1 MDSFFSELKSARE
14 AKGISLG
21 EISDAT
27 LINLKMLEALER
39 GEVSV
44 VPQAYI
50 RAFIREYAHVVGLD
64 DNETMKKYNA
74 WLKSKEVAATELQP
88 KPKPV
93 EVQAAKKKETRRDKF
108 QRLVPTFF
116 KIGLAIVVLVL
127 VDIVLWSVLEKE
139 PTQPVKETP
148 FREVVK
154 ENEDRAGST
163 ETQAKRDILAPST
176 QTGQATTIDSP
187 KTKRPATAIPSI
199 VLDKDSLTLVATTT
213 DSVWLQIVVDD
224 DRLTE
229 HYLLPKTTFIW
240 KAKNE
245 FWISAIGNPGA
256 ITLTLNNKPVTVP
269 VRRGFVTRDLRL
281 TRESLINN

>member
-74 WLKSKEVAATELQP
+74 WLKSKEVAATEEQ
-88 KPKPV
+88 PKPV
-93 EVQAAKKKETRRDKF
+93 EVQATKKKESPRDKF

-116 KIGLAIVVLVL
+116 KIGLAIIVLVL
-127 VDIVLWSVLEKE
+127 VDIVLWRVLEKE
-139 PTQPVKETP
+139 PTQLVKETP

-154 ENEDRAGST
+154 ENEERAGST
-163 ETQAKRDILAPST
+163 ETQSKRDIVIPST
-176 QTGQATTIDSP
+176 QTDQATTIDSP
-187 KTKRPATAIPSI
+187 KTKRPAAAIPSV

-229 HYLLPKTTFIW
+229 HYLLPQTTFIW
-240 KAKNE
+240 RAKKE

-256 ITLTLNNKPVTVP
+256 ITLTLNNKPVPVP

>member
-1 MDSFFSELKSARE
+1 VA
-14 AKGISLG
+14 
-21 EISDAT
+21 
-27 LINLKMLEALER
+27 
-39 GEVSV
+39 
-44 VPQAYI
+44 PQAYI
-50 RAFIREYAHVVGLD
+50 RAFIREYAQVVGLD
-64 DNETMKKYNA
+64 DTETMKKYNA
-74 WLKSKEVAATELQP
+74 WLKSKETAATEEQP
-88 KPKPV
+88 KPI
-93 EVQAAKKKETRRDKF
+93 EVQATKKKESPRDKF
-108 QRLVPTFF
+108 QRLVPAFV
-116 KIGLAIVVLVL
+116 KMGLAIVVLVL

-139 PTQPVKETP
+139 PTPPVKETP

-154 ENEDRAGST
+154 ESEERAGST
-163 ETQAKRDILAPST
+163 ET

-229 HYLLPKTTFIW
+229 HYLLPKTTFMW
-240 KAKNE
+240 RAKNE
-245 FWISAIGNPGA
+245 FWISAIGNPDA

-281 TRESLINN
+281 NRESLINN

>member
-14 AKGISLG
+14 AKGISLE

-27 LINLKMLEALER
+27 LINLKILEALER
-39 GEVSV
+39 GDVSV
-44 VPQAYI
+44 APQAYI
-50 RAFIREYAHVVGLD
+50 RAFIREYAQVVGLD
-64 DNETMKKYNA
+64 DTETMKKYNA
-74 WLKSKEVAATELQP
+74 WLKSKETAATEEQP
-88 KPKPV
+88 KPI
-93 EVQAAKKKETRRDKF
+93 EVQATKKKESPRDKF
-108 QRLVPTFF
+108 QRLVPAFV
-116 KIGLAIVVLVL
+116 KMGLAIVVLVL

-139 PTQPVKETP
+139 PTPPVKETP

-154 ENEDRAGST
+154 ESEERAGST
-163 ETQAKRDILAPST
+163 ET

-229 HYLLPKTTFIW
+229 HYLLPKTTFMW
-240 KAKNE
+240 RAKNE
-245 FWISAIGNPGA
+245 FWISAIGNPDA

-281 TRESLINN
+281 NRESLINN

>member
-14 AKGISLG
+14 AKGISLE

-27 LINLKMLEALER
+27 LINLKILEALER
-39 GEVSV
+39 GDVSV
-44 VPQAYI
+44 APQAYI
-50 RAFIREYAHVVGLD
+50 RAFIREYAQVVGLD
-64 DNETMKKYNA
+64 DTETMKKYNA
-74 WLKSKEVAATELQP
+74 WLKSKEAAATEEQP
-88 KPKPV
+88 KPVK
-93 EVQAAKKKETRRDKF
+93 VQAARKKETPRDKF

-116 KIGLAIVVLVL
+116 KIGLAIIVLVL
-127 VDIVLWSVLEKE
+127 VDIVLWRVLEKE
-139 PTQPVKETP
+139 PTQLVKETP
-148 FREVVK
+148 FRVVVK
-154 ENEDRAGST
+154 ENEERAGST
-163 ETQAKRDILAPST
+163 ETQTKREIAASST
-176 QTGQATTIDSP
+176 QTGQATKTDSP
-187 KTKRPATAIPSI
+187 KTKRPDSALPSI

-229 HYLLPKTTFIW
+229 HYLLPKTTFTW

-245 FWISAIGNPGA
+245 FWISAIGNPDA